1 MSGPIRLTSDLPDR
15 RVPPAPPRETIAGR
29 FARLEPLDPRAHGAD
44 LRAHFAKDDAIWRY
58 MAYGPFP
65 GDDDFRRWLDTR
77 AEPADPLTFA
87 IVDAA
92 SGRATGLLALMAIR
106 PDQGVV
112 EIGNV
117 VLSPALR
124 RTTAATEAICLA
136 LKRVFALGYRRVE
149 WKCDARNVASKNA
162 AKRFGFQFEGLFRQH
177 MIVKGENRDT
187 AWFAMLDCEWPDR
200 ETAFEGWLAPRNFD
214 SAGRQI
220 RPLVS
225 FEPPE
230 KLGYGLG

>member
-92 SGRATGLLALMAIR
+92 SVWSRLSTMAGGMRMAPPLIGFASTGLVM
-106 PDQGVV
+106 
-112 EIGNV
+112 
-117 VLSPALR
+117 
-124 RTTAATEAICLA
+124 
-136 LKRVFALGYRRVE
+136 
-149 WKCDARNVASKNA
+149 
-162 AKRFGFQFEGLFRQH
+162 
-177 MIVKGENRDT
+177 
-187 AWFAMLDCEWPDR
+187 
-200 ETAFEGWLAPRNFD
+200 
-214 SAGRQI
+214 
-220 RPLVS
+220 
-225 FEPPE
+225 
-230 KLGYGLG
+230 